1 MVVRDMADVLEKSIF
16 QNWNLR
22 RMVSTQ
28 IFFCIWVLKLKIIS
42 FLIILYD
49 KRDDFSFY
57 VDRILYLRSNI
68 LSKILYSAFGDK
80 IL

>member
-28 IFFCIWVLKLKIIS
+28 NFFYIWVLKLKIIS

>member
-1 MVVRDMADVLEKSIF
+1 MVVRYMADVLEKSIF

-28 IFFCIWVLKLKIIS
+28 NFFYIWVLKLKIIS

-49 KRDDFSFY
+49 KRDDFFFY

>member
-1 MVVRDMADVLEKSIF
+1 MVVRDMADVLEKSVF

-28 IFFCIWVLKLKIIS
+28 NFFYIWVLKLKIIS